1 MIPPWLETFAA
12 DLVDHIELGL
22 EGDWSAT
29 VRTVWSRDQAFLGF
43 DGPATEHTDFR
54 PAPELYLADGWIG
67 VHRFRFEDGRYV
79 LDRAKA
85 EALIEHVRSGG
96 G

>member
-12 DLVDHIELGL
+12 DLVDRIELGL

-29 VRTVWSRDQAFLGF
+29 VRTVWSRDQGFLGF
-43 DGPATEHTDFR
+43 DGPAT
-54 PAPELYLADGWIG
+54 ELYLADGWIG
-67 VHRFRFEDGRYV
+67 VHCFRFEDGRYM
-79 LDRAKA
+79 LDREKA
-85 EALIEHVRSGG
+85 EALIKHVRSGG

>member
-29 VRTVWSRDQAFLGF
+29 VRTVWSRRTRG
-43 DGPATEHTDFR
+43 R
-54 PAPELYLADGWIG
+54 RSVIVPELIAN
-67 VHRFRFEDGRYV
+67 R
-79 LDRAKA
+79 RA
-85 EALIEHVRSGG
+85 LPYPLR
-96 G
+96 

>member
-12 DLVDHIELGL
+12 DLVDCIELGL

-29 VRTVWSRDQAFLGF
+29 VRTVWSRDQGFLGF

-54 PAPELYLADGWIG
+54 PALELYYCH
-67 VHRFRFEDGRYV
+67 VEHRA
-79 LDRAKA
+79 RA
-85 EALIEHVRSGG
+85 LRTRSAS
-96 G
+96 